1 MDFFL
6 TSSFSPLLLQF
17 CHHLL
22 SPALS
27 AQASGDSESSS
38 SFVGRL
44 AVVLITRAQ
53 PLLAPEAVQ
62 QLLQATLVKLA
73 VAQELLLVQSLVLVF
88 AHLFYG
94 KDISTMLA
102 WLHSMP
108 APEVVASAQG
118 DAGGPKMTSAL
129 AFLLDRWL
137 AIQHF
142 FIGYENKAAV
152 VALCRLFTYSL
163 EEGGGSS
170 SSGGDELGQKLNL
183 HRIEVTTEGDDGGEE
198 YSGAVRTRSK
208 QQQQKSEASKSQ
220 LKKTLVP
227 ATVKMLKLLLRE
239 YVHILE
245 LKVKEKSKFF
255 LKFLNS

>member
-1 MDFFL
+1 M
-6 TSSFSPLLLQF
+6 
-17 CHHLL
+17 
-22 SPALS
+22 
-27 AQASGDSESSS
+27 
-38 SFVGRL
+38 

-53 PLLAPEAVQ
+53 PLLGPETVQ

-94 KDISTMLA
+94 QAAEVVSTMLA

-108 APEVVASAQG
+108 APEVVAQN
-118 DAGGPKMTSAL
+118 DGPKMASAL

-152 VALCRLFTYSL
+152 AALCRLFTYSL
-163 EEGGGSS
+163 EEGGGGV
-170 SSGGDELGQKLNL
+170 SGGDVPQQLNL
-183 HRIEVTTEGDDGGEE
+183 HRIEVTTEGDEGGGEE
-198 YSGAVRTRSK
+198 YSGTAVRTRSK

-220 LKKTLVP
+220 LKTLVP

-245 LKVKEKSKFF
+245 LKVSEKSRFF
-255 LKFLNS
+255 FQSS